1 MKRASSRYPNI
12 RFSTS
17 GGEPTPGL
25 SRRRTISWKY
35 CDWQLE
41 GGNDVAKEDDFAD
54 PRIPNRDVCVLR
66 YLVDRWAAE
75 RPEKAHVVF
84 ADGDEWTF
92 AELQKRVRAKAA
104 GLRDLGIRQGEHVA
118 VWLPNGPDALLAFYA
133 INYIGAVF
141 VPFNTAYRGS
151 LLQHVIANSGARF
164 LLVHP
169 DLLPR
174 LSEIDLAKVEQ
185 LVVTTN
191 GDADCAKLPVTRF
204 DSLSGDENDPLP
216 LDRPIEPWDIQS
228 IIYTSGTT
236 GPSKGVLS
244 SYLHMFSNAGP
255 ESWPMVGEDDRYM
268 CVAPIFHIGG
278 MGPPFVM
285 LARGASVAMIDNFST
300 DEFWSVAKA
309 TQSTVVFLLG
319 VMATFLLKAEPGPG
333 DRDHTVN
340 KAFMVPLTGDAP
352 AFTER
357 FGVDIY
363 TIFNMT
369 EISSPIVSEANPIK
383 IGTCGTVRDGVEVRL
398 VDTNDCEV
406 SIGEIGEML
415 VRTDRPWAMNSGY
428 NANPE
433 ATAEAWRNGWFH
445 TGDAFRRDEDGYFYF
460 VDRVKDAIRRR
471 GENISSFE
479 VEADVCRH
487 PAVREA
493 AAIAVPSEYS
503 EDEVMVVVAPVPGKS
518 IDPQNLAEFLFET
531 MPYFMVPRY
540 VRILEE
546 LPKTPSAKVMKAE
559 LRSEGITDDTWD
571 REAAGLRVR
580 RESFNS

>member
-1 MKRASSRYPNI
+1 MTRER
-12 RFSTS
+12 
-17 GGEPTPGL
+17 
-25 SRRRTISWKY
+25 
-35 CDWQLE
+35 
-41 GGNDVAKEDDFAD
+41 DFTD
-54 PRIPNRDVCVLR
+54 PRIPDRDECVLR
-66 YLVDRWAAE
+66 YLLDRWANE
-75 RPEKAHVVF
+75 RPDQPHVVF
-84 ADGDEWTF
+84 ADGAEWTF
-92 AELQKRVRAKAA
+92 AELRDKVRTKAA
-104 GLRDLGIRQGEHVA
+104 GLRAMGIEQGEHVA
-118 VWLPNGPDALLAFYA
+118 VWLPNGPDALIAFYA

-141 VPFNTAYRGS
+141 VPFNTAYRGQ
-151 LLQHVIANSGARF
+151 LLQHVIANSGARV

-169 DLLPR
+169 DLVPR
-174 LSEIDLAKVEQ
+174 LHEIDLGRVER
-185 LVVTTN
+185 LVVTT
-191 GDADCAKLPVTRF
+191 GIEVPEAPRPIQRF
-204 DSLSGDENDPLP
+204 DELAGAADETLE
-216 LDRPIEPWDIQS
+216 LARPIEPWDIQS

-244 SYLHMFSNAGP
+244 SYLHMFTNAGP
-255 ESWPMVGEDDRYM
+255 ESWPMVDENDRYM

-300 DEFWSVAKA
+300 EDFWAVAKA

-319 VMATFLLKAEPGPG
+319 VMATFLLKAEPRPD
-333 DRDHTVN
+333 DRDHTVK

-369 EISSPIVSEANPIK
+369 EISSPIVSEANPTK
-383 IGTCGTVRDGVEVRL
+383 IGTCGRVRDGVDVRL
-398 VDTNDCEV
+398 VDRNDCEV
-406 SIGEIGEML
+406 PIGEIGEML

-479 VEADVCRH
+479 VEADVCSH

-493 AAIAVPSEYS
+493 AAVAVPSEFS
-503 EDEVMVVVAPVPGKS
+503 EDEVMVIVAPVPGQKLE
-518 IDPQNLAEFLFET
+518 PRQLAEFLIDT

-540 VRILEE
+540 IRILDE
-546 LPKTPSAKVMKAE
+546 LPKTPSAKVMKAD
-559 LRSEGITDDTWD
+559 LRKEGVTPDTWD

-580 RESFNS
+580 REKFSA

>member
-1 MKRASSRYPNI
+1 MTRER
-12 RFSTS
+12 
-17 GGEPTPGL
+17 
-25 SRRRTISWKY
+25 
-35 CDWQLE
+35 
-41 GGNDVAKEDDFAD
+41 DFTD
-54 PRIPNRDVCVLR
+54 PRIPNRDECVLR
-66 YLVDRWAAE
+66 YLLDRWANE
-75 RPEKAHVVF
+75 RPDQPHVVF
-84 ADGDEWTF
+84 ADGAEWTF
-92 AELQKRVRAKAA
+92 AELRDKVRTKAA
-104 GLRDLGIRQGEHVA
+104 GLRAMGIEQGEHVA
-118 VWLPNGPDALLAFYA
+118 VWLPNGPDALIAFYA

-141 VPFNTAYRGS
+141 VPFNTAYRGQ
-151 LLQHVIANSGARF
+151 LLQHVIANSGARV

-169 DLLPR
+169 DLVPR
-174 LSEIDLAKVEQ
+174 LSEIDLGRVER
-185 LVVTTN
+185 LVVTTGN
-191 GDADCAKLPVTRF
+191 EVPEAPRPIQRF
-204 DSLSGDENDPLP
+204 DELAGAADETLE
-216 LDRPIEPWDIQS
+216 LARPIEPWDIQS

-244 SYLHMFSNAGP
+244 SYLHMFTNAGP
-255 ESWPMVGEDDRYM
+255 ESWPMVDENDRYM

-300 DEFWSVAKA
+300 EDFWAVAKA

-319 VMATFLLKAEPGPG
+319 VMATFLLKAEPRPD
-333 DRDHTVN
+333 DRDHTIK
-340 KAFMVPLTGDAP
+340 KAFMVPLTGDAA

-369 EISSPIVSEANPIK
+369 EISSPIVSEANPTK
-383 IGTCGTVRDGVEVRL
+383 IGTCGRVRDGVDVRL
-398 VDTNDCEV
+398 VDRNDCEV
-406 SIGEIGEML
+406 PIGEIGEML

-479 VEADVCRH
+479 VEADVCSH

-493 AAIAVPSEYS
+493 AAVAVPSEFS
-503 EDEVMVVVAPVPGKS
+503 EDEVMVIVAPVPGQKLEAR
-518 IDPQNLAEFLFET
+518 QLAEFLIHT

-540 VRILEE
+540 IRILDE
-546 LPKTPSAKVMKAE
+546 LPKTPSAKVMKAD
-559 LRSEGITDDTWD
+559 LRKEGVTPDTWD

-580 RESFNS
+580 REKFSA

>member
-1 MKRASSRYPNI
+1 MTRER
-12 RFSTS
+12 
-17 GGEPTPGL
+17 
-25 SRRRTISWKY
+25 
-35 CDWQLE
+35 
-41 GGNDVAKEDDFAD
+41 DFTD
-54 PRIPNRDVCVLR
+54 PRIPDRDECVLR
-66 YLVDRWAAE
+66 YLLDRWANE
-75 RPEKAHVVF
+75 RPDQPHVVF
-84 ADGDEWTF
+84 ADGAEWTF
-92 AELQKRVRAKAA
+92 AELRDKVRTKAA
-104 GLRDLGIRQGEHVA
+104 GLRAMGIEQGEHVA
-118 VWLPNGPDALLAFYA
+118 VWLPNGPDALIAFYA

-141 VPFNTAYRGS
+141 VPFNTAYRGQ
-151 LLQHVIANSGARF
+151 LLQHVIANSGARV

-169 DLLPR
+169 DLVPR
-174 LSEIDLAKVEQ
+174 LHEIDLGRVER
-185 LVVTTN
+185 LVVTT
-191 GDADCAKLPVTRF
+191 GIEVPEAPRPIQRF
-204 DSLSGDENDPLP
+204 DELAGAADETLE
-216 LDRPIEPWDIQS
+216 LARPIEPWDIQS

-255 ESWPMVGEDDRYM
+255 ESWPMVDENDRYM

-300 DEFWSVAKA
+300 EDFWAVAKA

-319 VMATFLLKAEPGPG
+319 VMATFLLKAEPRPD
-333 DRDHTVN
+333 DRDHTVK

-369 EISSPIVSEANPIK
+369 EISSPIVSEANPTK
-383 IGTCGTVRDGVEVRL
+383 IGTCGRVRDGVDVRL
-398 VDTNDCEV
+398 VDRNDCEV
-406 SIGEIGEML
+406 PIGEIGEML

-479 VEADVCRH
+479 VEADVCSH

-493 AAIAVPSEYS
+493 AAVAVPSEFS
-503 EDEVMVVVAPVPGKS
+503 EDEVMVIVAPVPGQKLEAR
-518 IDPQNLAEFLFET
+518 QLAEFLIDT

-540 VRILEE
+540 IRILDE
-546 LPKTPSAKVMKAE
+546 LPKTPSAKVMKAD
-559 LRSEGITDDTWD
+559 LRKEGVTSDTWD

-580 RESFNS
+580 REKFSA

>member
-1 MKRASSRYPNI
+1 MTRER
-12 RFSTS
+12 
-17 GGEPTPGL
+17 
-25 SRRRTISWKY
+25 
-35 CDWQLE
+35 
-41 GGNDVAKEDDFAD
+41 DFTD
-54 PRIPNRDVCVLR
+54 PRIPNRDECVLR
-66 YLVDRWAAE
+66 YLLDRWANE
-75 RPEKAHVVF
+75 RPDQPHVVF
-84 ADGDEWTF
+84 ADGAEWTF
-92 AELQKRVRAKAA
+92 AELRDKVRSKAA
-104 GLRDLGIRQGEHVA
+104 GLRAMGIEQGEHVA
-118 VWLPNGPDALLAFYA
+118 VWLPNGPDALIAFYA

-141 VPFNTAYRGS
+141 VPFNTAYRGQ
-151 LLQHVIANSGARF
+151 LLQHVIANSGARV

-169 DLLPR
+169 DLVPR
-174 LSEIDLAKVEQ
+174 LHEIDLGRVER
-185 LVVTTN
+185 LVVTT
-191 GDADCAKLPVTRF
+191 GIEVPEAPRPIQRF
-204 DSLSGDENDPLP
+204 DELAGAADETLE
-216 LDRPIEPWDIQS
+216 LARPIEPWDIQS

-244 SYLHMFSNAGP
+244 SYLHMFTNAGP
-255 ESWPMVGEDDRYM
+255 ESWPMVDENDRYM

-300 DEFWSVAKA
+300 EDFWAVAKA

-319 VMATFLLKAEPGPG
+319 VMATFLLKAEPRPD
-333 DRDHTVN
+333 DRDHTVK

-369 EISSPIVSEANPIK
+369 EISSPIVSEANPTK
-383 IGTCGTVRDGVEVRL
+383 IGTCGRVRDGVDVRL
-398 VDTNDCEV
+398 VDRNDCEV
-406 SIGEIGEML
+406 PIGEIGEML

-479 VEADVCRH
+479 VEADVCSH

-493 AAIAVPSEYS
+493 AAVAVPSEFS
-503 EDEVMVVVAPVPGKS
+503 EDEVMVIVAPVPGQKLEAR
-518 IDPQNLAEFLFET
+518 QLAEFLIDT

-540 VRILEE
+540 IRILDE
-546 LPKTPSAKVMKAE
+546 LPKTPSAKVMKAD
-559 LRSEGITDDTWD
+559 LRKEGVTPDTWD

-580 RESFNS
+580 REKFSA

>member
-1 MKRASSRYPNI
+1 MERMTRE
-12 RFSTS
+12 R
-17 GGEPTPGL
+17 
-25 SRRRTISWKY
+25 
-35 CDWQLE
+35 
-41 GGNDVAKEDDFAD
+41 DFTD
-54 PRIPNRDVCVLR
+54 PRIPNRDECVLR
-66 YLVDRWAAE
+66 YLLDRWANE
-75 RPEKAHVVF
+75 RPDQPHVVF
-84 ADGDEWTF
+84 ADGAEWTF
-92 AELQKRVRAKAA
+92 AELRDKVRTKAA
-104 GLRDLGIRQGEHVA
+104 GLRAMGIEQGEHVA
-118 VWLPNGPDALLAFYA
+118 VWLPNGPDALIAFYA

-141 VPFNTAYRGS
+141 VPFNTAYRGQ
-151 LLQHVIANSGARF
+151 LLQHVIANSGARV

-169 DLLPR
+169 DLVPR
-174 LSEIDLAKVEQ
+174 LSEIDLGRVER
-185 LVVTTN
+185 LVVTT
-191 GDADCAKLPVTRF
+191 GIEVPEAPRPIQRF
-204 DSLSGDENDPLP
+204 DELAGAADETLE
-216 LDRPIEPWDIQS
+216 LARPIEPWDIQS

-244 SYLHMFSNAGP
+244 SYLHMFTNAGP
-255 ESWPMVGEDDRYM
+255 ESWPMVDENDRYM

-300 DEFWSVAKA
+300 EDFWAVAKA

-319 VMATFLLKAEPGPG
+319 VMATFLLKAEPRPD
-333 DRDHTVN
+333 DRDHTVK

-369 EISSPIVSEANPIK
+369 EISSPIVSEANPTK
-383 IGTCGTVRDGVEVRL
+383 IGTCGRVRDGVDVRL
-398 VDTNDCEV
+398 VDRNDCEV
-406 SIGEIGEML
+406 PIGEIGEML

-479 VEADVCRH
+479 VEADVCSH

-493 AAIAVPSEYS
+493 AAVAVPSEFS
-503 EDEVMVVVAPVPGKS
+503 EDEVMVIVAPVPGQKLEAR
-518 IDPQNLAEFLFET
+518 QLAEFLIDT

-540 VRILEE
+540 IRILDE
-546 LPKTPSAKVMKAE
+546 LPKTPSAKVMKAD
-559 LRSEGITDDTWD
+559 LRKEGVTPDTWD

-580 RESFNS
+580 REKFSA

>member
-1 MKRASSRYPNI
+1 M
-12 RFSTS
+12 
-17 GGEPTPGL
+17 
-25 SRRRTISWKY
+25 TI
-35 CDWQLE
+35 E
-41 GGNDVAKEDDFAD
+41 RDFTD
-54 PRIPNRDVCVLR
+54 PRIPNRDECVLR
-66 YLVDRWAAE
+66 YLLDKWATE
-75 RPEKAHVVF
+75 RPDKAHVVF
-84 ADGDEWTF
+84 ADGEEWTF
-92 AELQKRVRAKAA
+92 SELQKKVRAKAA
-104 GLRDLGIRQGEHVA
+104 GLRELGIKQGEHVA
-118 VWLPNGPDALLAFYA
+118 VWLPNGRDALIAFYA

-141 VPFNTAYRGS
+141 VPFNTAYRGN
-151 LLQHVIANSGARF
+151 LLGHVIANSGARF

-169 DLLPR
+169 DLVPR
-174 LSEIDLAKVEQ
+174 LDEIDLAQVEQ
-185 LVVTTN
+185 LVVTT
-191 GDADCAKLPVTRF
+191 DVQPDSSPLPVTAF
-204 DSLSGDENDPLP
+204 DSVLGSADDELP
-216 LDRPIEPWDIQS
+216 LERPIEPWDIQS

-300 DEFWSVAKA
+300 DEFWSIAKA
-309 TQSTVVFLLG
+309 TNSTMVFFLG
-319 VMATFLLKAEPGPG
+319 VMATFLLKAEPAPG
-333 DRDHTVN
+333 DRDHTVK
-340 KAFMVPLTGDAP
+340 KAFMVPLTSDAP

-369 EISSPIVSEANPIK
+369 EISSPIVSEANPSK
-383 IGTCGTVRDGVEVRL
+383 IGTCGTVRPGVEVRL
-398 VDTNDCEV
+398 VDANDCEV
-406 SIGEIGEML
+406 PVGEIGEML

-428 NANPE
+428 NGNPE

-503 EDEVMVVVAPVPGKS
+503 EDEVMVIVAPVPGQA
-518 IDPQNLAEFLFET
+518 IDHRELAEFLIDT

-540 VRILEE
+540 IRILDE
-546 LPKTPSAKVMKAE
+546 LPKTPSAKVMKTE
-559 LRSEGITDDTWD
+559 LRSEGITSDTWD

-580 RESFNS
+580 RESFSS

>member
-1 MKRASSRYPNI
+1 MTRER
-12 RFSTS
+12 
-17 GGEPTPGL
+17 
-25 SRRRTISWKY
+25 
-35 CDWQLE
+35 
-41 GGNDVAKEDDFAD
+41 DFTD
-54 PRIPNRDVCVLR
+54 PRIPNRDECVLR
-66 YLVDRWAAE
+66 YLLDRWANE
-75 RPEKAHVVF
+75 RPDQPHVVF
-84 ADGDEWTF
+84 ADGAEWTF
-92 AELQKRVRAKAA
+92 AELRDKVRTKAA
-104 GLRDLGIRQGEHVA
+104 GLRAMGIEQGEHVA
-118 VWLPNGPDALLAFYA
+118 VWLPNGPDALIAFYA

-141 VPFNTAYRGS
+141 VPFNTAYRGQ
-151 LLQHVIANSGARF
+151 LLQHVIANSGARV

-169 DLLPR
+169 DLVPR
-174 LSEIDLAKVEQ
+174 LHEIDLGRVER
-185 LVVTTN
+185 LVVTT
-191 GDADCAKLPVTRF
+191 GIEVPEAPRPIQRF
-204 DSLSGDENDPLP
+204 DELAGAADETLE
-216 LDRPIEPWDIQS
+216 LARPIEPWDIQS

-255 ESWPMVGEDDRYM
+255 ESWPMVDENDRYM

-300 DEFWSVAKA
+300 EDFWAVAKA

-319 VMATFLLKAEPGPG
+319 VMATFLLKAEPRPD
-333 DRDHTVN
+333 DRDHTVK

-369 EISSPIVSEANPIK
+369 EISSPIVSEANPTK
-383 IGTCGTVRDGVEVRL
+383 IGTCGRVRDGVDVRL
-398 VDTNDCEV
+398 VDRNDCEV
-406 SIGEIGEML
+406 PIGEIGEML

-445 TGDAFRRDEDGYFYF
+445 TGDAFRHDEDGYFYF

-479 VEADVCRH
+479 VEADVCSH

-493 AAIAVPSEYS
+493 AAVAVPSEFS
-503 EDEVMVVVAPVPGKS
+503 EDEVMVIVAPVPGQKLEAR
-518 IDPQNLAEFLFET
+518 QLAEFLIDT

-540 VRILEE
+540 IRILDE
-546 LPKTPSAKVMKAE
+546 LPKTPSAKVMKAD
-559 LRSEGITDDTWD
+559 LRKEGVTPDTWD

-580 RESFNS
+580 REKFSA

>member
-1 MKRASSRYPNI
+1 MERMPRE
-12 RFSTS
+12 R
-17 GGEPTPGL
+17 
-25 SRRRTISWKY
+25 
-35 CDWQLE
+35 
-41 GGNDVAKEDDFAD
+41 DFTD
-54 PRIPNRDVCVLR
+54 PRIPNRDECVLR
-66 YLVDRWAAE
+66 YLLDRWANE
-75 RPEKAHVVF
+75 RPDQPHVVF
-84 ADGDEWTF
+84 ADGAEWTF
-92 AELQKRVRAKAA
+92 AELRDKVRTKAA
-104 GLRDLGIRQGEHVA
+104 GLRAMGIEQGEHVA
-118 VWLPNGPDALLAFYA
+118 VWLPNGPDALIAFYA

-141 VPFNTAYRGS
+141 VPFNTAYRGQ
-151 LLQHVIANSGARF
+151 LLQHVIANSGARV

-174 LSEIDLAKVEQ
+174 LSEIDLGRVER
-185 LVVTTN
+185 LVVTTGN
-191 GDADCAKLPVTRF
+191 EVPEAPRPIQRF
-204 DSLSGDENDPLP
+204 DELAGAADETLE
-216 LDRPIEPWDIQS
+216 LARPIEPWDIQS

-244 SYLHMFSNAGP
+244 SYLHMFTNAGP
-255 ESWPMVGEDDRYM
+255 ESWPMVDENDRYM

-300 DEFWSVAKA
+300 EDFWAVAKA
-309 TQSTVVFLLG
+309 TRSTVVFLLG
-319 VMATFLLKAEPGPG
+319 VMATFLLKADPRPD
-333 DRDHTVN
+333 DRDHTVK

-369 EISSPIVSEANPIK
+369 EISSPIVSEANPKK
-383 IGTCGTVRDGVEVRL
+383 IGTCGRVRDGVDVRL
-398 VDTNDCEV
+398 VDRNDCEV
-406 SIGEIGEML
+406 PVGETGEML

-479 VEADVCRH
+479 VEADVCSH

-493 AAIAVPSEYS
+493 AAVAVPSEFS
-503 EDEVMVVVAPVPGKS
+503 EDEVMVIVAPVPGQKLEAR
-518 IDPQNLAEFLFET
+518 QLAEFLIDT

-540 VRILEE
+540 IRILDE
-546 LPKTPSAKVMKAE
+546 LPKTPSAKVMKAD
-559 LRSEGITDDTWD
+559 LRKEGVTPDTWD

-580 RESFNS
+580 REKFSA

>member
-1 MKRASSRYPNI
+1 MTKQR
-12 RFSTS
+12 
-17 GGEPTPGL
+17 
-25 SRRRTISWKY
+25 
-35 CDWQLE
+35 
-41 GGNDVAKEDDFAD
+41 DFTD
-54 PRIPNRDVCVLR
+54 PRIPNRDECVLR
-66 YLVDRWAAE
+66 YLLDKWAEE
-75 RPEKAHVVF
+75 RTDKAHVVF
-84 ADGDEWTF
+84 ADGEEWTF
-92 AELQKRVRAKAA
+92 GELQEKVRAKAA
-104 GLRDLGIRQGEHVA
+104 GLRELGVRQGEHVA
-118 VWLPNGPDALLAFYA
+118 VWLPNGRDALIAFYA

-141 VPFNTAYRGS
+141 VPFNTAYRGN

-174 LSEIDLAKVEQ
+174 LAEIDLAKVER
-185 LVVTTN
+185 LVVTTDN
-191 GDADCAKLPVTRF
+191 QPSSAPRPITAFG
-204 DSLSGDENDPLP
+204 SLSGDPQAPLP
-216 LDRPIEPWDIQS
+216 LERPIEPWDIQS

-285 LARGASVAMIDNFST
+285 LARGGSVAMIDNFST
-300 DEFWSVAKA
+300 DEFWAVAKS
-309 TQSTVVFLLG
+309 TKSTVVFLLG
-319 VMATFLLKAEPGPG
+319 VMATFLLKAEPGPA
-333 DRDHTVN
+333 DRDHTVK

-357 FGVDIY
+357 FGIDIY

-369 EISSPIVSEANPIK
+369 EISSPVVSEANPTK
-383 IGTCGTVRDGVEVRL
+383 IGTCGKARSGVEVRL
-398 VDTNDCEV
+398 VDKNDCEV
-406 SIGEIGEML
+406 PVGEIGEML

-503 EDEVMVVVAPVPGKS
+503 EDEVMVVVAPVPGQA
-518 IDPQNLAEFLFET
+518 IDPRELAEFLIDT

-540 VRILEE
+540 IRLLDE
-546 LPKTPSAKVMKAE
+546 LPKTPSAKVMKTE
-559 LRSEGITDDTWD
+559 LRAEGITEDTWD

-580 RESFNS
+580 RESFGE

>member
-1 MKRASSRYPNI
+1 MTRER
-12 RFSTS
+12 
-17 GGEPTPGL
+17 
-25 SRRRTISWKY
+25 
-35 CDWQLE
+35 
-41 GGNDVAKEDDFAD
+41 DFTD
-54 PRIPNRDVCVLR
+54 PRIPNRDECVLR
-66 YLVDRWAAE
+66 NLLDRWANE
-75 RPEKAHVVF
+75 RPDQPHVVF
-84 ADGDEWTF
+84 ADGAEWTF
-92 AELQKRVRAKAA
+92 AELRDKVRTKAA
-104 GLRDLGIRQGEHVA
+104 GLRAMGIEQGEHVA
-118 VWLPNGPDALLAFYA
+118 VWLPNGPDALIAFYA

-141 VPFNTAYRGS
+141 VPFNTAYRGQ
-151 LLQHVIANSGARF
+151 LLQHVIANSGARV

-169 DLLPR
+169 DLVPR
-174 LSEIDLAKVEQ
+174 LSEIDLGRVER
-185 LVVTTN
+185 LVVTT
-191 GDADCAKLPVTRF
+191 GIEVPEGPRPIQRF
-204 DSLSGDENDPLP
+204 DELAGAADETLE
-216 LDRPIEPWDIQS
+216 LARPIEPWDIQS

-255 ESWPMVGEDDRYM
+255 ESWPMVDENDRYM

-300 DEFWSVAKA
+300 EDFWAVAKA

-319 VMATFLLKAEPGPG
+319 VMATFLLKAEPRPD
-333 DRDHTVN
+333 DRDHTVK

-369 EISSPIVSEANPIK
+369 EISSPIVSEANPTK
-383 IGTCGTVRDGVEVRL
+383 IGTCGRVRDGVDVRL
-398 VDTNDCEV
+398 VDRNDCEV
-406 SIGEIGEML
+406 PIGEIGEML

-479 VEADVCRH
+479 VEADVCSH

-493 AAIAVPSEYS
+493 AAVAVPSEFS
-503 EDEVMVVVAPVPGKS
+503 EDEVMVIVAPVPGQKLEAR
-518 IDPQNLAEFLFET
+518 QLAEFLIDT

-540 VRILEE
+540 IRILDE
-546 LPKTPSAKVMKAE
+546 LPKTPSAKVMKAD
-559 LRSEGITDDTWD
+559 LRKEGVTSDTWD

-580 RESFNS
+580 REKFSA

>member
-1 MKRASSRYPNI
+1 M
-12 RFSTS
+12 
-17 GGEPTPGL
+17 
-25 SRRRTISWKY
+25 TI
-35 CDWQLE
+35 E
-41 GGNDVAKEDDFAD
+41 RDFTD
-54 PRIPNRDVCVLR
+54 PRIPNRDECVLR
-66 YLVDRWAAE
+66 YLLDRWATE
-75 RPEKAHVVF
+75 RPDKAHVVF
-84 ADGDEWTF
+84 ADGEEWTF
-92 AELQKRVRAKAA
+92 SELQKKVRAKAA
-104 GLRDLGIRQGEHVA
+104 GLRELGIRQGEHVA
-118 VWLPNGPDALLAFYA
+118 VWLPNGRDALIAFYA

-141 VPFNTAYRGS
+141 VPFNTAYRGN
-151 LLQHVIANSGARF
+151 LLGHVIANSGARF

-169 DLLPR
+169 DLVPR
-174 LSEIDLAKVEQ
+174 LDEIDLAQVEQ
-185 LVVTTN
+185 LVVTT
-191 GDADCAKLPVTRF
+191 DVQPDSSPLPVTAF
-204 DSLSGDENDPLP
+204 DSVLGSEDDELP
-216 LDRPIEPWDIQS
+216 LERPIEPWDIQS

-300 DEFWSVAKA
+300 DEFWSIAKA
-309 TQSTVVFLLG
+309 TNSTMVFLLG
-319 VMATFLLKAEPGPG
+319 VMATFLLKAEPAPG
-333 DRDHTVN
+333 DRDHTVK
-340 KAFMVPLTGDAP
+340 KAFMVPLTSDAP

-369 EISSPIVSEANPIK
+369 EISSPIVSEANPSK
-383 IGTCGTVRDGVEVRL
+383 IGTCGTVRPGVEVRL
-398 VDTNDCEV
+398 ADANDCEV
-406 SIGEIGEML
+406 PVGEIGEML

-503 EDEVMVVVAPVPGKS
+503 EDEVMVIVAPVPGQA
-518 IDPQNLAEFLFET
+518 IDHRELAEFLIDT
-531 MPYFMVPRY
+531 MTYFMVPRY
-540 VRILEE
+540 IRILDE
-546 LPKTPSAKVMKAE
+546 LPKTPSAKVMKTE
-559 LRSEGITDDTWD
+559 LRSEGITSDTWD

-580 RESFNS
+580 RESFSS

>member
-1 MKRASSRYPNI
+1 MTRER
-12 RFSTS
+12 
-17 GGEPTPGL
+17 
-25 SRRRTISWKY
+25 
-35 CDWQLE
+35 
-41 GGNDVAKEDDFAD
+41 DFTD
-54 PRIPNRDVCVLR
+54 PRIPNRDECVLR
-66 YLVDRWAAE
+66 YLLDRWANE
-75 RPEKAHVVF
+75 RPDQPHVVF
-84 ADGDEWTF
+84 ADGAEWTF
-92 AELQKRVRAKAA
+92 AELRDKVRTKAA
-104 GLRDLGIRQGEHVA
+104 GLRAMGIEQGEHVA
-118 VWLPNGPDALLAFYA
+118 VWLPNGPDALIAFYA

-141 VPFNTAYRGS
+141 VPFNTAYRGQ
-151 LLQHVIANSGARF
+151 LLQHVIANSGARV

-169 DLLPR
+169 DLVPR
-174 LSEIDLAKVEQ
+174 LSEIDLGRVER
-185 LVVTTN
+185 LVVTT
-191 GDADCAKLPVTRF
+191 GIEVPEAPRPIQRF
-204 DSLSGDENDPLP
+204 DELAGAADETLE
-216 LDRPIEPWDIQS
+216 LARPIEPWDIQS

-244 SYLHMFSNAGP
+244 SYLHMFTNAGP
-255 ESWPMVGEDDRYM
+255 ESWPMVDENDRYM

-300 DEFWSVAKA
+300 EDFWAVAKA

-319 VMATFLLKAEPGPG
+319 VMATFLLKAEPRPD
-333 DRDHTVN
+333 DRDHTVK

-369 EISSPIVSEANPIK
+369 EISSPSVSEANPTK
-383 IGTCGTVRDGVEVRL
+383 IGTCGRVRDGVDVRL
-398 VDTNDCEV
+398 VDRNDCEV
-406 SIGEIGEML
+406 PIGEIGEML

-479 VEADVCRH
+479 VEADVCSH

-493 AAIAVPSEYS
+493 AAVAVPSEFS
-503 EDEVMVVVAPVPGKS
+503 EDEVMVIVAPVPGQKLE
-518 IDPQNLAEFLFET
+518 PRQLAEFLIDT

-540 VRILEE
+540 IRILDE
-546 LPKTPSAKVMKAE
+546 LPKTPSAKVMKAD
-559 LRSEGITDDTWD
+559 LRKEGVTSDTWD

-580 RESFNS
+580 REKFSA